1 MEKRPDFVV
10 NNWYQHLDKGL
21 VFEIVAIDEDN
32 ETIEIQYI
40 DGNLDEIGFAEWK
53 ELDIAPAEEPENISG
68 PYDIGEIDDYGTQIT
83 DTSKQDWE
91 ESFEEVK
98 TQKNNL

>member
-21 VFEIVAIDEDN
+21 IFEIVAIDDDN

-40 DGNLDEIGFAEWK
+40 DGNLDEIGFS
-53 ELDIAPAEEPENISG
+53 DISG
-68 PYDIGEIDDYGTQIT
+68 PFDIGEIDDYGTQIT